1 MQIKTKPSNQ
11 NFVKRRARQLVPFL
25 IVGVV
30 KNQRL
35 SAEAIFTQKKN
46 MYFAIFAKNMVDS
59 ITVRLMQ
66 IPEQS
71 LKEIDFSTRNA
82 LDCFQRECLNCHLG
96 RIIKTIQSPIW
107 GPIEFVAS
115 QPRSFHTP
123 QPPPPPPVS
132 IMPGCQV
139 SMSART
145 VSATHILTS
154 LKQTDLL
161 PGYKRNLNR
170 ELILKIITCDKKKE
184 KNYNG

>member
-46 MYFAIFAKNMVDS
+46 MYFAIFAKTMVDS

-66 IPEQS
+66 ISEQS

-82 LDCFQRECLNCHLG
+82 LDCFQRERLNCHLG

-107 GPIEFVAS
+107 GPVEFVAS

-123 QPPPPPPVS
+123 QPPSVS
-132 IMPGCQV
+132 IMPGRQV

-184 KNYNG
+184 KNCNG

>member
-123 QPPPPPPVS
+123 QPPPPC
-132 IMPGCQV
+132 INN
-139 SMSART
+139 ARLP
-145 VSATHILTS
+145 SLNERAHSLGDTHSYFFEADRSFAWIQKK
-154 LKQTDLL
+154 LKQGT
-161 PGYKRNLNR
+161 NF
-170 ELILKIITCDKKKE
+170 
-184 KNYNG
+184 KNNNMR